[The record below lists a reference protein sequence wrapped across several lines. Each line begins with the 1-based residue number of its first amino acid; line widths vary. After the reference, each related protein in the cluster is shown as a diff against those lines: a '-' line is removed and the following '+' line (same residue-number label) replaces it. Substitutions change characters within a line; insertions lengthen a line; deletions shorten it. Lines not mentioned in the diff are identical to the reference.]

1 MKLHYLFLA
10 LSVCC
15 FTISC
20 GNSSKNQQTEVT
32 TQQVNPLEEAFKE
45 IKILKDSCDKSILN
59 KNWSVLDNQVRDFVQ
74 TEIIKNK
81 IIQDKSNRYFDK
93 LVALATDKLNHPIEV
108 KYENN
113 TYKYVILTIDGITP
127 VSTAELIYI
136 PESNQFSIN
145 FTENG
150 RNVQSDGKV
159 HYNTEGWEIQYPKD
173 EFNEDIKSEPF
184 LFYSLMGNSEVEAL
198 KLCITIVPKVNG
210 MSFYT
215 NEFYSSGYDIKQ
227 ILVKDN
233 NSGKVYSLNYDKLI
247 NNDAGIWFRDIGVV
261 MYGTNFNDFV
271 NLISSLSDYTISICN
286 ENNENVVIKNPEN
299 LCNIRD
305 AVEKYLINNEY

>member
-1 MKLHYLFLA
+1 MKLHYLFLV

-20 GNSSKNQQTEVT
+20 GNSSKKQQAEVT
-32 TQQVNPLEEAFKE
+32 TQQVNPFEMVFKE
-45 IKILKDSCDKSILN
+45 ACEKKETLYDLIRKDIIKERIIREYSANFYN
-59 KNWSVLDNQVRDFVQ
+59 KALEYTVFAY
-74 TEIIKNK
+74 EIIYK
-81 IIQDKSNRYFDK
+81 DG
-93 LVALATDKLNHPIEV
+93 
-108 KYENN
+108 KY
-113 TYKYVILTIDGITP
+113 TAFGSLTRLDGTS
-127 VSTAELIYI
+127 VDLIYEPTSDLLTVKI
-136 PESNQFSIN
+136 MED
-145 FTENG
+145 G
-150 RNVQSDGKV
+150 RNVQSDGEI
-159 HYNTEGWEIQYPKD
+159 HYNTEGWEIHYPKD

-184 LFYSLMGNSEVEAL
+184 LFYSLMGDTEVRAL

-271 NLISSLSDYTISICN
+271 NLISSLSDYTISIGN
-286 ENNENVVIKNPEN
+286 ENDENVVIKNPEN

-305 AVEKYLINNEY
+305 AIEKYLINNEY

>member
-1 MKLHYLFLA
+1 MKLHYLFIA
-10 LSVCC
+10 LIVCC

-20 GNSSKNQQTEVT
+20 GNSSKKQQTEVT
-32 TQQVNPLEEAFKE
+32 TQQVNPFEKVFKE
-45 IKILKDSCDKSILN
+45 
-59 KNWSVLDNQVRDFVQ
+59 
-74 TEIIKNK
+74 
-81 IIQDKSNRYFDK
+81 
-93 LVALATDKLNHPIEV
+93 A
-108 KYENN
+108 YEKKE
-113 TYKYVILTIDGITP
+113 TLY
-127 VSTAELIYI
+127 ELIRKDIVKERIIEEY
-136 PESNQFSIN
+136 STN
-145 FTENG
+145 FYNKALDYTVFAYEIVYKDGKYTAFGSLTRLDGTSVDLIYEPTSDLLTVKIMEDG
-150 RNVQSDGKV
+150 RNVQSDGEI
-159 HYNTEGWEIQYPKD
+159 HYNTEGWEIHYPKD

-184 LFYSLMGNSEVEAL
+184 LFYSLMGDTEVRAL

-271 NLISSLSDYTISICN
+271 NLISSLSDYTISIGN
-286 ENNENVVIKNPEN
+286 ENDENVVIKNPEN

-305 AVEKYLINNEY
+305 AIEKYLINNEY

>member
-1 MKLHYLFLA
+1 MKLHYLFLV

-20 GNSSKNQQTEVT
+20 GNSSKKQQTEVT
-32 TQQVNPLEEAFKE
+32 TQQVNPFEMVFKE
-45 IKILKDSCDKSILN
+45 ACEKKETLYDLIRKDIIKERIIREYSANFYN
-59 KNWSVLDNQVRDFVQ
+59 KALEYTVFAY
-74 TEIIKNK
+74 EIIYKDGK
-81 IIQDKSNRYFDK
+81 YTAFGSLTR
-93 LVALATDKLNHPIEV
+93 LAGTSVD
-108 KYENN
+108 
-113 TYKYVILTIDGITP
+113 
-127 VSTAELIYI
+127 LIYDPTSDLLTVKI
-136 PESNQFSIN
+136 MED
-145 FTENG
+145 G
-150 RNVQSDGKV
+150 RNVQSDGEI
-159 HYNTEGWEIQYPKD
+159 HYNTEGWEIHYPKD

-184 LFYSLMGNSEVEAL
+184 LFYSLMGDTEVRAL

-271 NLISSLSDYTISICN
+271 NLISSLSDYTISIGN
-286 ENNENVVIKNPEN
+286 ENDENVVIKNPEN

-305 AVEKYLINNEY
+305 AIEKYLINNEY

>member
-1 MKLHYLFLA
+1 MKLHYLFVA
-10 LSVCC
+10 LIVCC

-20 GNSSKNQQTEVT
+20 GNSSKKQQTEVT
-32 TQQVNPLEEAFKE
+32 TQQVNPFEKVFKDAYEKKETLYELLRKDIVKERIIEEYSQKYY
-45 IKILKDSCDKSILN
+45 DKM
-59 KNWSVLDNQVRDFVQ
+59 VQ
-74 TEIIKNK
+74 YVQI
-81 IIQDKSNRYFDK
+81 
-93 LVALATDKLNHPIEV
+93 VAPIE
-108 KYENN
+108 YNN
-113 TYKYVILTIDGITP
+113 NVYTCFGGEQHNVPDTRADVTYDPLTDQLEIRLIKERRVI
-127 VSTAELIYI
+127 
-136 PESNQFSIN
+136 QH
-145 FTENG
+145 NG
-150 RNVQSDGKV
+150 EI
-159 HYNTEGWEIQYPKD
+159 HYNTEGWEIHYPKD

-184 LFYSLMGNSEVEAL
+184 LFYSLKGDSEVKSL

-271 NLISSLSDYTISICN
+271 NLISSLSDYTISIGN
-286 ENNENVVIKNPEN
+286 ENDENVVIKNPEN

-305 AVEKYLINNEY
+305 AIEKYLINNEY

>member
-1 MKLHYLFLA
+1 MKLHYLFIVLI
-10 LSVCC
+10 VCC

-20 GNSSKNQQTEVT
+20 GNSSKKQQTEVT
-32 TQQVNPLEEAFKE
+32 TQQLNPFEKVFKE
-45 IKILKDSCDKSILN
+45 
-59 KNWSVLDNQVRDFVQ
+59 
-74 TEIIKNK
+74 
-81 IIQDKSNRYFDK
+81 
-93 LVALATDKLNHPIEV
+93 A
-108 KYENN
+108 YEKKE
-113 TYKYVILTIDGITP
+113 TLY
-127 VSTAELIYI
+127 ELIRKDIVKERIIEEY
-136 PESNQFSIN
+136 STN
-145 FTENG
+145 FYNKALDYTVFAYEIVYKDGKYTAFGSLTRLDGTSVDLIYEPTSDLLTVKIMEDG

-159 HYNTEGWEIQYPKD
+159 HYNTEGWEIHYPKD

-184 LFYSLMGNSEVEAL
+184 LFYSLMGDTEVRAL

>member
-1 MKLHYLFLA
+1 MKLHYLFIVLI
-10 LSVCC
+10 VCC

-20 GNSSKNQQTEVT
+20 GNSSKKQQTEVT
-32 TQQVNPLEEAFKE
+32 TQQLNPFEKVFKE
-45 IKILKDSCDKSILN
+45 
-59 KNWSVLDNQVRDFVQ
+59 
-74 TEIIKNK
+74 
-81 IIQDKSNRYFDK
+81 
-93 LVALATDKLNHPIEV
+93 A
-108 KYENN
+108 YEKKE
-113 TYKYVILTIDGITP
+113 TLY
-127 VSTAELIYI
+127 ELIRKDIVKERIIEEY
-136 PESNQFSIN
+136 STN
-145 FTENG
+145 FYNKALDYTVFAYEIVYKDGKYTAFGSLTRLDGTSVDLIYEPTSDLLTVKIMEDG
-150 RNVQSDGKV
+150 RNVQSDGEI
-159 HYNTEGWEIQYPKD
+159 HYNTEGWEIHYPKD

-184 LFYSLMGNSEVEAL
+184 LFYSLMGDTEVRAL

-215 NEFYSSGYDIKQ
+215 NELYSSGYDIKQ

-271 NLISSLSDYTISICN
+271 NLISSLSDYTISIGN
-286 ENNENVVIKNPEN
+286 ENDENVVIKNPEN

-305 AVEKYLINNEY
+305 AIEKYLINNEY

>member
-1 MKLHYLFLA
+1 MKLHSLFIA
-10 LSVCC
+10 LMIGC
-15 FTISC
+15 FTTSC
-20 GNSSKNQQTEVT
+20 GNSSKNQQTEAT
-32 TQQVNPLEEAFKE
+32 IQQVNPLEKVFKE
-45 IKILKDSCDKSILN
+45 AYEKKETLYDLIRKD
-59 KNWSVLDNQVRDFVQ
+59 
-74 TEIIKNK
+74 IIKERIIREYSTNFYNK
-81 IIQDKSNRYFDK
+81 
-93 LVALATDKLNHPIEV
+93 ALEYAVFTYDVVYKDGKYMANGSLTRLAGTSVDLTYDPTSDLLTV
-108 KYENN
+108 KIMEDDR
-113 TYKYVILTIDGITP
+113 L
-127 VSTAELIYI
+127 
-136 PESNQFSIN
+136 
-145 FTENG
+145 
-150 RNVQSDGKV
+150 VQSDGEI
-159 HYNTEGWEIQYPKD
+159 HYNTEGWEIHYPKD

-184 LFYSLMGNSEVEAL
+184 LFYSLKGDSEVKSL

-271 NLISSLSDYTISICN
+271 NLISSLSDYTISIGN
-286 ENNENVVIKNPEN
+286 ENDENVVIKNPEN

-305 AVEKYLINNEY
+305 AIEKYLINNEY

>member
-1 MKLHYLFLA
+1 MKLHYLFIVLI
-10 LSVCC
+10 VCC

-20 GNSSKNQQTEVT
+20 GNSSKKQQTEVT
-32 TQQVNPLEEAFKE
+32 TQQLNPFEKVFKE
-45 IKILKDSCDKSILN
+45 
-59 KNWSVLDNQVRDFVQ
+59 
-74 TEIIKNK
+74 
-81 IIQDKSNRYFDK
+81 
-93 LVALATDKLNHPIEV
+93 A
-108 KYENN
+108 YEKKE
-113 TYKYVILTIDGITP
+113 TLY
-127 VSTAELIYI
+127 ELIRKDIVKERIIEEY
-136 PESNQFSIN
+136 STN
-145 FTENG
+145 FYNKALDYTVFAYEIVYKDGQYTAFGSLTRLDGTSVDLIYEPTSDLLTVKIMEDG
-150 RNVQSDGKV
+150 RNVQSDGEI
-159 HYNTEGWEIQYPKD
+159 HYNTEGWEIHYPKD

-184 LFYSLMGNSEVEAL
+184 LFYSLMGDTEVRAL

-271 NLISSLSDYTISICN
+271 NLISSLSDYTISIGN
-286 ENNENVVIKNPEN
+286 ENDENVVIKNPEN

-305 AVEKYLINNEY
+305 AIEKYLINNEY